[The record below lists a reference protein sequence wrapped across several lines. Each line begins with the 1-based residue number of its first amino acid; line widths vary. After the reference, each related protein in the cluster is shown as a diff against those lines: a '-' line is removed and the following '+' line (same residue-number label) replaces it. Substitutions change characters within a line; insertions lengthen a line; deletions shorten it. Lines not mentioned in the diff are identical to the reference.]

1 MKKLMLFI
9 VIASFCFSCAQNPQ
23 KKAEEGVKN
32 YLKENL
38 NDWDSYENVSF
49 SNFVVINPNAEVKDS
64 IPDSLNIEVE
74 IDTTSI
80 SLETTDEELDRK
92 SKELDDKLNKLLEL
106 NKIIAKRTEQQ
117 TAYSITHK
125 YRAKNKLGAIILD
138 EQKYILDKN
147 FKVIK

>member
-1 MKKLMLFI
+1 MLFI

-64 IPDSLNIEVE
+64 IPDSLNIEV
-74 IDTTSI
+74 DTTSI
-80 SLETTDEELDRK
+80 NPDMTLEDMEKSFAKHNEFLRK
-92 SKELDDKLNKLLEL
+92 SKQLEAL
-106 NKIIAKRTEQQ
+106 IEKRIEQK

-125 YRAKNKLGAIILD
+125 YRAKNKLSAIILD
-138 EQKYILDKN
+138 EQTYILDKN

>member
-1 MKKLMLFI
+1 MKKLMLFF
-9 VIASFCFSCAQNPQ
+9 VIASLCFSCGQSPQ

-49 SNFVVINPNAEVKDS
+49 SNFVVINPNAEIKDS
-64 IPDSLNIEVE
+64 IPDSLNIEV
-74 IDTTSI
+74 DTTSI
-80 SLETTDEELDRK
+80 NPDMSLEDMEKSFAKHNEFLRK
-92 SKELDDKLNKLLEL
+92 SKQLEAL
-106 NKIIAKRTEQQ
+106 IEKRIEQK

-138 EQKYILDKN
+138 EQTYILDKY